1 MNELSKSVPS
11 ESSTNPTYYELS
23 TVIIAASTDGPITV
37 AQNRHVVV
45 DLNGNTINRNRTS
58 SVVDGYVIKVKGDL
72 TIKGTG
78 TITGGMSQDNSA
90 GVYVNGG
97 RFTME
102 GGTISGNTTLL
113 GSNTNCRAGGVYVD
127 EDGAFTMKDGTIS
140 NNTAYSAGGVYVE
153 GGAFTMEGGTISNNN
168 TAENSSSGGGVCL
181 NGGTFTMKGGKIS
194 KNKAVSGGGVSVD
207 KGTFTMEGN
216 STISNNTGTSDGGGV
231 YVYSGTF
238 NMNDGTIS
246 GNTANN
252 WGGGVYVAYS
262 DSTFNMTGGVIGGT
276 ATDKNTATSGG
287 GVYLFGKPTFKMTGG
302 AISYNAATGG
312 DGGGGVYVSSGTF
325 NLSGKVDISGNTEN
339 SGDCDV
345 KLYRSI
351 FDLNV
356 ITVKGKLEN
365 TTPIG
370 VKASEGDVF
379 TSGFKAIMPDADPAD
394 FFESDETGWGVLW
407 NDNKTEAIMAPA
419 ATVIFDNNIASD
431 PQTKKQYVRLDTE
444 TELRANP
451 FTRPG
456 YCVTTWTTNP
466 DGTGD
471 KYADQGK
478 VKLNGK
484 LILYAQWEQI
494 TPASAQ
500 APAPNS
506 LAYTGSAQPL
516 VTAGSV
522 EGGTMEYALGTDSTT
537 PPADG
542 WSTDIPTGTE
552 PGTYYVWYRVIGDQN
567 HKDVDPACVVVSI
580 EAIAPVG
587 SSGSADYTVLAS
599 LKTSGKRALKLKWAK
614 VDGAEGYDV
623 FFGECGSGKCDFV
636 TSVNGLSYK
645 FTKLRKGFAYK
656 AFVRAWRTEGG
667 AKVYIGEPSPDVH
680 AIAGGKSNKYTNPKK
695 ISVKKKKIKLAVG
708 GKKKIKASLTKVSN
722 RREYLNHTAKK
733 RWFSSDRNVATVNAK
748 GVVTAVGPGSCKI
761 IVMAENGMRASVKVT
776 VK

>member
-1 MNELSKSVPS
+1 M
-11 ESSTNPTYYELS
+11 
-23 TVIIAASTDGPITV
+23 DG
-37 AQNRHVVV
+37 
-45 DLNGNTINRNRTS
+45 
-58 SVVDGYVIKVKGDL
+58 
-72 TIKGTG
+72 
-78 TITGGMSQDNSA
+78 
-90 GVYVNGG
+90 
-97 RFTME
+97 
-102 GGTISGNTTLL
+102 
-113 GSNTNCRAGGVYVD
+113 
-127 EDGAFTMKDGTIS
+127 
-140 NNTAYSAGGVYVE
+140 
-153 GGAFTMEGGTISNNN
+153 
-168 TAENSSSGGGVCL
+168 
-181 NGGTFTMKGGKIS
+181 GGTFTMKGGEIS
-194 KNKAVSGGGVSVD
+194 NNTASCGGGVDVAN
-207 KGTFTMEGN
+207 GTFTMEGD
-216 STISNNTGTSDGGGV
+216 SKISNNTGTSDGGGV
-231 YVYSGTF
+231 RVDSGTFTMEGGTISGNEAQDTDGGGVEVNGGTF
-238 NMNDGTIS
+238 NMKDGTIS
-246 GNTANN
+246 GNKANS
-252 WGGGVYVAYS
+252 WGGGVYVTYS
-262 DSTFNMTGGVIGGT
+262 NSTFNMTGGVIGGT
-276 ATDKNTATSGG
+276 ATDKNTATNGG
-287 GVYLFGKPTFKMTGG
+287 GVCVFGKGTFDMKGG
-302 AISYNAATGG
+302 EISYNSATSE
-312 DGGGGVYVSSGTF
+312 GGGGVYVINSTF
-325 NLSGKVDISGNTEN
+325 NLSGEVKISDNKDS
-339 SGDCDV
+339 SGGDNV
-345 KLYRSI
+345 YLYSG
-351 FDLNV
+351 NV
-356 ITVKGKLEN
+356 ITVNGKLEN
-365 TTPIG
+365 TEPIG
-370 VKASEGDVF
+370 VTAEAGKDVDI
-379 TSGFKAIMPDADPAD
+379 TSGFKTKMADADPAD
-394 FFESDETGWGVLW
+394 FFESDIDGWGVLW
-407 NDNKTEAIMAPA
+407 NGNKTEAIMAPA
-419 ATVIFDNNIASD
+419 VAVIFDNNIAD
-431 PQTKKQYVRLDTE
+431 HPETKMQYVLPDKE

-567 HKDVDPACVVVSI
+567 HKDVAPACIVVSI
-580 EAIAPVG
+580 EAIAP
-587 SSGSADYTVLAS
+587 SGSADYTVLAS
-599 LKTSGKRALKLKWAK
+599 LKTSGKRALKLKWTK